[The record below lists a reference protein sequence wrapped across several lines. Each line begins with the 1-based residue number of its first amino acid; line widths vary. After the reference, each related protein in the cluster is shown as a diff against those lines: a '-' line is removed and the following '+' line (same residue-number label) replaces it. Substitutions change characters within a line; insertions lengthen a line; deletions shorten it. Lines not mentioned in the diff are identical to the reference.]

1 MGFLFVSGKKK
12 KMAKLVR
19 AYVKDRVKEKR
30 AFEEQLE
37 RLDVQL
43 QKKIID
49 PLTYERIK
57 DVLEIG
63 FVKQREEAREELTFF
78 GR

>member
-12 KMAKLVR
+12 MAKFVR

-43 QKKIID
+43 RKKIID
-49 PLTYERIK
+49 QLTYERIR